1 MSDVQDEAAAG
12 KPKPVKRL
20 TEKREG
26 YDRVELLAAIMLG
39 IAGALTAFSAYK
51 AALTDGDALKG
62 YTESAKS
69 TSDANGSYDDY
80 SQTYYADQQL
90 FRDYLLAANQ
100 DPELALG
107 LRELFFDDN
116 LEAATVAWETM
127 PEDEQPATALD
138 VDEYAE
144 PGLDDYNAFSETA
157 EVQFA
162 EAAKADEAGDKF
174 EQASVFL
181 ALSLFLAGIAS
192 LFKIQ
197 GVRYAA
203 LLGSV
208 LAVVPGILSMLD
220 GQSALG

>member
-1 MSDVQDEAAAG
+1 MSDASDQAPAG
-12 KPKPVKRL
+12 DAPGTKVKK
-20 TEKREG
+20 EREG
-26 YDRVELLAAIMLG
+26 YDRVELFAAVMLG

-116 LEAATVAWETM
+116 LEAATVAWENT
-127 PEDEQPATALD
+127 PDDEQPATALD
-138 VDEYAE
+138 MDEYAE
-144 PGLDDYNAFSETA
+144 PGLDDYNEYSETA
-157 EVQFA
+157 ETQFA
-162 EAAKADEAGDKF
+162 DAAKADEAGDKF

-181 ALSLFLAGIAS
+181 AISLFLAGVAS

-203 LLGSV
+203 LLLSAA
-208 LAVVPGILSMLD
+208 AVIPGILSMLD